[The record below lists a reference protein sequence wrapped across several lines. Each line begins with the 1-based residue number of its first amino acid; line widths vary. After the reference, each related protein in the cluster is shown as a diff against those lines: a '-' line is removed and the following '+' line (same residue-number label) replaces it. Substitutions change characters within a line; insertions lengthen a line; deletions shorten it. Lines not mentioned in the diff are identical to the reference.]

1 MSTERKQK
9 IIGAFLIII
18 GIILMVIAHDGTV
31 SLLVIPMGILLI
43 TTKDIVI
50 AQALDDYDDEED
62 KDDEE

>member
-1 MSTERKQK
+1 MSVERKQK
-9 IIGAFLIII
+9 MIGALLIII
-18 GIILMVIAHDGTV
+18 GIILMVVAHDGTV

-62 KDDEE
+62 EDDEE